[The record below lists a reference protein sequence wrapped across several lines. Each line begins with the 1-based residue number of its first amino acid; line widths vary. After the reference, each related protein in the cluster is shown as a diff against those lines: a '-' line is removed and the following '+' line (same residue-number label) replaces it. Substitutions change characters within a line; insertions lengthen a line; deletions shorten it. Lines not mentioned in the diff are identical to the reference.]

1 MKVCTKESIL
11 DQLRE
16 ARDELGVMLV
26 VKEDLKP
33 NQAETVKRARIAI
46 KNAIDF
52 VRVV

>member
-11 DQLRE
+11 DQLKQ
-16 ARDELGVMLV
+16 ARDDLGEILD
-26 VKEDLKP
+26 VKEYLTTDHV
-33 NQAETVKRARIAI
+33 ETIKQARIAI